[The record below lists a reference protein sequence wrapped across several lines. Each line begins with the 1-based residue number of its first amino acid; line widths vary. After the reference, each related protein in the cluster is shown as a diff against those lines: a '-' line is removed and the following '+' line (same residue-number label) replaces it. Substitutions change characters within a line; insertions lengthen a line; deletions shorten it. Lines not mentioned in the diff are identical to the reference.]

1 METKTRVGNWKK
13 ISIASQPSFHFQCKV
28 KHADQIYCLKH
39 NKNDQPTIWESKE
52 QQVSE
57 GKNADHK
64 TKTEYNTKQKIRR
77 AKIEDPGEQHC
88 TNQSSWRKSRKT
100 QTITEKYKA
109 KQKRANVRGV
119 EGKSTAKTWWMSW

>member
-1 METKTRVGNWKK
+1 M
-13 ISIASQPSFHFQCKV
+13 
-28 KHADQIYCLKH
+28 
-39 NKNDQPTIWESKE
+39 IWESKE

-88 TNQSSWRKSRKT
+88 TNQSS
-100 QTITEKYKA
+100 
-109 KQKRANVRGV
+109 
-119 EGKSTAKTWWMSW
+119 